1 MMKKWLPLLL
11 CVTLLFTLAAC
22 DKKDPEPAPE
32 PASEPASEGG
42 MIENEFWSLT
52 YSGDWVVD
60 EASSMK
66 SEGVFATALLAIPDG
81 DTDAVCVYLEA
92 ARKDVSDYRD
102 MLSAT
107 GEDVYTLVTMDTA
120 EYTNIGGIDFLRE
133 DGTFND
139 SPMIHYFARVEN
151 AGITV
156 QLRVTGEVEDPRVQE
171 LLDTVRFSPED
182 VGNVDPP
189 WPWEGEPIVLA
200 DHAAQLGSAQVMAK
214 QLLAKECI
222 ISDNPYDGHLAA
234 FGDQLF
240 VLYRDSLKI
249 YNVDGKSLAF
259 SKDVPLDDNFKY
271 ITACENGIV
280 YLADYEHKLVGLQNG
295 EETVSYDCEN
305 YVVMHPSGE
314 WGLSFLTYNDVEKIT
329 LSGDSFTSESWILDA
344 VSSISSVSISR
355 DHILVSGESAQT
367 GFAAVFVYDFNG
379 ELLMTLG
386 GQPDSAADALGSVS
400 AAVETPTGFLALD
413 STGRRVAAWTPDGSF
428 CGATDDEYLF
438 GTRNPYMNSMASD
451 GNGNIYV
458 GMAEQRPDQSASEY
472 ILFSVTGY

>member
-1 MMKKWLPLLL
+1 MKKWLALLL
-11 CVTLLFTLAAC
+11 SLLLLVTAAAC
-22 DKKDPEPAPE
+22 TKNEAETAPEPAP
-32 PASEPASEGG
+32 EPASEGG
-42 MIENEFWSLT
+42 MIENEFWSLS

-60 EASSMK
+60 EASSLK

-81 DTDAVCVYLEA
+81 DTDTVSVYLEA

-102 MLSAT
+102 MIAAA
-107 GEDVYTLVTMDTA
+107 GEDAYTLITMQTA
-120 EYTNIGGIDFLRE
+120 DYTGIGGIDFLRE
-133 DGTFND
+133 DGTYND
-139 SPMIHYFARVEN
+139 LPMIHYFARVEN

-182 VGNVDPP
+182 IGNIDPP
-189 WPWEGEPIVLA
+189 WPWEGEPIVLS
-200 DHAAQLGSAQVMAK
+200 DHAAQLGSAQVMAR
-214 QLLAKECI
+214 QLLAEECI

-249 YNVDGKSLAF
+249 YDMDGSSLRL
-259 SKDVPLDDNFKY
+259 SGEVPLDDSYRY

-280 YLADYEHKLVGLQNG
+280 YLADYEHKLVGFQNG
-295 EETVSYDCEN
+295 EQVVSCDCEN

-329 LSGDSFTSESWILDA
+329 LSGDGYTSESWTLDA
-344 VSSISSVSISR
+344 VRSISSVSISR
-355 DHILVSGESAQT
+355 DHIVVSGESAEN
-367 GFAAVFVYDFNG
+367 GFAAVFVYDFDGN
-379 ELLMTLG
+379 LCMTLG
-386 GQPDSAADALGSVS
+386 DKPDSAADALGSVS
-400 AAVETPTGFLALD
+400 AAVETEAGFLALD

-438 GTRNPYMNSMASD
+438 GTRNPYMNSMTAD
-451 GNGNIYV
+451 GNGNVFI
-458 GMAEQRPDQSASEY
+458 GMAEQRPDQSAAEY
-472 ILFSVTGY
+472 ILFGVTGY